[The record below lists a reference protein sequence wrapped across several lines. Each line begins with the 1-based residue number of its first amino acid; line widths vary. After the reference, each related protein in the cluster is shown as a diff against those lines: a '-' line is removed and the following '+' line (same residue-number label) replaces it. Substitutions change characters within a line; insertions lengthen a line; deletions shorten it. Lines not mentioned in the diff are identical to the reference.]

1 MKRGL
6 VVKDAVTLGLARFS
20 GERQE
25 LQELANDGWV
35 RLENSGRLGLVK
47 VTTSGR
53 WLIRTIA
60 ANQHSTPGG
69 VSSSLANL
77 LAQAL
82 GIATATH
89 HTAAH
94 PPQQVR
100 GQDQQ
105 EIG

>member
-60 ANQHSTPGG
+60 A
-69 VSSSLANL
+69 VFD
-77 LAQAL
+77 
-82 GIATATH
+82 
-89 HTAAH
+89 
-94 PPQQVR
+94 PQQ
-100 GQDQQ
+100 QQ
-105 EIG
+105 RASGSRLV